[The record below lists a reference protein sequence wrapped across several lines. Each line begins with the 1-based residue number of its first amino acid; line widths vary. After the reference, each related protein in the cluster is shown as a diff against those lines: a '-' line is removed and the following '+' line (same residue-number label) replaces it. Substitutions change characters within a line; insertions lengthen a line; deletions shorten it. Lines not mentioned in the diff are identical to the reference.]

1 MTESEELSHLRTE
14 LEKLKLN
21 HARGFAA
28 MKVLLDER
36 TQNIEDLREALKERD
51 RKYEDMRLEVVRL
64 TEKHEAVK
72 EQTGRFEK
80 ARDEQLKAQGAT
92 AVVEKTQ
99 THQIEKLKATAPLWV
114 AVVSGIFGLLAG
126 IISLLT
132 TLLGSGH

>member
-1 MTESEELSHLRTE
+1 MSDDSIVKVKIDL
-14 LEKLKLN
+14 
-21 HARGFAA
+21 ARGFAA

-36 TQNIEDLREALKERD
+36 DQDIAQLRTELRD
-51 RKYEDMRLEVVRL
+51 RDERLRSLELKL
-64 TEKHEAVK
+64 TTLETEHKNTR

-80 ARDEQLKAQGAT
+80 IRDEQLKAQGAT

-114 AVVSGIFGLLAG
+114 AVVSGVFGLLAG